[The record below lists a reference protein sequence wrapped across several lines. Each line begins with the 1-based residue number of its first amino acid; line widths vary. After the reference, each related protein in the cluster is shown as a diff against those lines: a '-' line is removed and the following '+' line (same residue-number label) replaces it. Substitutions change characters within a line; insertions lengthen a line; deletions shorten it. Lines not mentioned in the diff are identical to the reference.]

1 MIKEQKK
8 LEEIMYLSLI
18 GKFENVILFG
28 DNKHFCFTSQTNN
41 KFAFKPT
48 YVTNEKIASDNVA
61 LLRLQAFEKKVYNK
75 DYYEKLLKTAKN
87 KPNFAKRIKMFLE
100 NVNQQNLTVRY
111 ETRLYYET
119 NLLHLFNN
127 QIIDEDSY
135 YAAKE
140 YIAGQIKGKQQSL
153 EK

>member
-28 DNKHFCFTSQTNN
+28 DNKHFCFTSQYNN
-41 KFAFKPT
+41 KFSMKPT
-48 YVTNEKIASDNVA
+48 FVTNEKIASDNVA
-61 LLRLQAFEKKVYNK
+61 LLRLKAFEKKIFNPEYFESIVK
-75 DYYEKLLKTAKN
+75 ATKE
-87 KPNFAKRIKMFLE
+87 KPNYGKRIKLFLE
-100 NVNQQNLTVRY
+100 NLNKQDLTTRY

-127 QIIDEDSY
+127 QIIDVDSY
-135 YAAKE
+135 HLAKE
-140 YIAGQIKGKQQSL
+140 FGATQIKGKQVELQ
-153 EK
+153 K